1 MIEAV
6 GLTKR
11 YGDKTAVYNLSFQV
25 RPGAVTGFLG
35 PNGSGKSTTMR
46 MILGLDN
53 PTSGQVTIGGFPYRK
68 LPNAPRQVG
77 ALLDAKA
84 VHGGRSARNHLLS
97 LAQLS
102 GIPAR
107 RVDEVLGVVGL
118 QDVARKRSKGFSL
131 GMGQRLG
138 IAAALLGDPQVLLFD
153 EPVNGLDPE
162 GILWV
167 RNLMKALAAEG
178 RTVFVSSHLMSE
190 MALTA
195 DQLIVI
201 GRGQLLSDMSVRDF
215 ISANSAD
222 FARVR
227 TPDTEP
233 QLREKLTSALTEVG
247 GHVMPEQDGGLRV
260 TGLPLPR
267 ISDIAHDTDVRLW
280 ELSPHQASLEE
291 AYMRMTQGAVDYRS
305 TIDQK
310 AGLMQQLPPG
320 AQPPMPVPGQGQP
333 GWYAPPSPQ
342 HGGQPFGMGQPRRIP
357 TAPRTRTAPLRRP
370 ARRYRARTGPGTPD
384 PAGADTAA
392 PGPGSRCPAGSGRG
406 RDPGPCRPRPRPL
419 LPRRHRPDQARG
431 RPMSTPQPPMPQ
443 AAAPYAGYTS
453 PIPVVR
459 THLGHALASEWTKI
473 KSVRSTLWTLGV
485 FVVLVIGI
493 GLLAAVVVSN
503 SSSEL
508 HGENPLSYG
517 FFGLLLGCMC
527 IITLGVL
534 TTASEYGTGMIRTTM
549 TACPSRGRV
558 LAAKSIVFFT
568 VAFVVTLVSS
578 VFIAFVDA
586 SLLEGN
592 GAKDPSAGEW
602 LKGTVGVSLYIALL
616 GLLSLIIGSII
627 RHSAGAI
634 TVMIGAVLAPLVIAL
649 FMFSQSLEDVRQK
662 LFEYSIPNQL
672 SVFYS
677 NSLTDSGPSGWDPL
691 WIIVGVTA
699 LAFAGAVAL
708 LEQRD
713 V

>member
-53 PTSGQVTIGGFPYRK
+53 PTAGQVTIGGHPYAK

-118 QDVARKRSKGFSL
+118 HDVARKRSKGFSL

-195 DQLIVI
+195 DHLIVI
-201 GRGQLLSDMSVRDF
+201 GRGQLLADMSVQEF
-215 ISANSAD
+215 IAANSAG

-233 QLREKLTSALTEVG
+233 QLREKLTSALTEAG
-247 GHVMPEQDGGLRV
+247 GHVLPEQDGALRV

-267 ISDIAHDTDVRLW
+267 ISDLAHEADVRLW

-291 AYMRMTQGAVDYRS
+291 AYMRMTQAAVDYRS
-305 TIDQK
+305 TTDQK
-310 AGLMQQLPPG
+310 AGLMQPLPPG

-333 GWYAPPSPQ
+333 GWYAPPPPGAGGTPFAMPQ
-342 HGGQPFGMGQPRRIP
+342 GTPGPYGDGRPQPGPYGAPSAPGTGQPNPYAQQPQQPAQAPQTPARPASAPQPPASAPAPAPAEQAPAAAPQPAAAQGGQPAPSP
-357 TAPRTRTAPLRRP
+357 TPAP
-370 ARRYRARTGPGTPD
+370 
-384 PAGADTAA
+384 
-392 PGPGSRCPAGSGRG
+392 
-406 RDPGPCRPRPRPL
+406 
-419 LPRRHRPDQARG
+419 
-431 RPMSTPQPPMPQ
+431 
-443 AAAPYAGYTS
+443 AAAPAQPGTDL
-453 PIPVVR
+453 
-459 THLGHALASEWTKI
+459 TKSE
-473 KSVRSTLWTLGV
+473 
-485 FVVLVIGI
+485 
-493 GLLAAVVVSN
+493 
-503 SSSEL
+503 
-508 HGENPLSYG
+508 
-517 FFGLLLGCMC
+517 
-527 IITLGVL
+527 
-534 TTASEYGTGMIRTTM
+534 
-549 TACPSRGRV
+549 
-558 LAAKSIVFFT
+558 
-568 VAFVVTLVSS
+568 
-578 VFIAFVDA
+578 DA
-586 SLLEGN
+586 
-592 GAKDPSAGEW
+592 
-602 LKGTVGVSLYIALL
+602 
-616 GLLSLIIGSII
+616 
-627 RHSAGAI
+627 R
-634 TVMIGAVLAPLVIAL
+634 
-649 FMFSQSLEDVRQK
+649 
-662 LFEYSIPNQL
+662 
-672 SVFYS
+672 
-677 NSLTDSGPSGWDPL
+677 
-691 WIIVGVTA
+691 
-699 LAFAGAVAL
+699 
-708 LEQRD
+708 
-713 V
+713 

>member
-11 YGDKTAVYNLSFQV
+11 YGDKTAVDNLSFHV

-53 PTSGQVTIGGFPYRK
+53 PTSGMVTIGGHPYRT

-118 QDVARKRSKGFSL
+118 QDVARRRSKGFSL

-167 RNLMKALAAEG
+167 RNLMKSLAAEG

-195 DQLIVI
+195 DHLIVI
-201 GRGQLLSDMSVRDF
+201 GRGQLLADMSVTDF

-233 QLREKLTSALTEVG
+233 QQREKLTSALTEAG
-247 GHVMPEQDGGLRV
+247 GHVLPEQDGALRV
-260 TGLPLPR
+260 TGLPLAR
-267 ISDIAHDTDVRLW
+267 ISDLAHGADVRLW

-291 AYMRMTQGAVDYRS
+291 AYMRMTQGVVDYRS

-310 AGLMQQLPPG
+310 AGLMQPLPSG
-320 AQPPMPVPGQGQP
+320 AEPAMPVPGQGQP
-333 GWYAPPSPQ
+333 GWYAPPPPQ
-342 HGGQPFGMGQPRRIP
+342 PGGHPYAGSQPNP
-357 TAPRTRTAPLRRP
+357 
-370 ARRYRARTGPGTPD
+370 Y
-384 PAGADTAA
+384 AA
-392 PGPGSRCPAGSGRG
+392 PGSGH
-406 RDPGPCRPRPRPL
+406 PGPYGAPGAGTVNPYARSAP
-419 LPRRHRPDQARG
+419 QA
-431 RPMSTPQPPMPQ
+431 PQVPAQP
-443 AAAPYAGYTS
+443 AAAPQA
-453 PIPVVR
+453 P
-459 THLGHALASEWTKI
+459 ASADD
-473 KSVRSTLWTLGV
+473 S
-485 FVVLVIGI
+485 
-493 GLLAAVVVSN
+493 
-503 SSSEL
+503 
-508 HGENPLSYG
+508 
-517 FFGLLLGCMC
+517 
-527 IITLGVL
+527 
-534 TTASEYGTGMIRTTM
+534 
-549 TACPSRGRV
+549 
-558 LAAKSIVFFT
+558 AK
-568 VAFVVTLVSS
+568 
-578 VFIAFVDA
+578 
-586 SLLEGN
+586 
-592 GAKDPSAGEW
+592 P
-602 LKGTVGVSLYIALL
+602 
-616 GLLSLIIGSII
+616 
-627 RHSAGAI
+627 
-634 TVMIGAVLAPLVIAL
+634 
-649 FMFSQSLEDVRQK
+649 EDDR
-662 LFEYSIPNQL
+662 
-672 SVFYS
+672 
-677 NSLTDSGPSGWDPL
+677 
-691 WIIVGVTA
+691 
-699 LAFAGAVAL
+699 
-708 LEQRD
+708 
-713 V
+713 

>member
-53 PTSGQVTIGGFPYRK
+53 PTSGSVTIGGYPYRK

-118 QDVARKRSKGFSL
+118 QEVAKKRSKGFSL

-195 DQLIVI
+195 DHLIVI
-201 GRGQLLSDMSVRDF
+201 GRGQLLADMSVTDF

-233 QLREKLTSALTEVG
+233 QLREKLGSVLAEAG
-247 GHVMPEQDGGLRV
+247 GHVLPEQDGALRV

-267 ISDIAHDTDVRLW
+267 ISDLAHEAGVRLW

-305 TIDQK
+305 TVDQK
-310 AGLMQQLPPG
+310 AGLQQPLPPG

-333 GWYAPPSPQ
+333 GWYAPPPPQ
-342 HGGQPFGMGQPRRIP
+342 QGGQPFGTSPGGPYGGGPGAPANGYGAPGTTAGTGTGTGEAPGTANPYAQPAPPARP
-357 TAPRTRTAPLRRP
+357 AAPAQPGTAPS
-370 ARRYRARTGPGTPD
+370 
-384 PAGADTAA
+384 AA
-392 PGPGSRCPAGSGRG
+392 PVSQDQPTLLTKKAPAA
-406 RDPGPCRPRPRPL
+406 P
-419 LPRRHRPDQARG
+419 QA
-431 RPMSTPQPPMPQ
+431 PAAPPAPQQAP
-443 AAAPYAGYTS
+443 AAAPPAPADAPGAAPATS
-453 PIPVVR
+453 PADAPAAPV
-459 THLGHALASEWTKI
+459 S
-473 KSVRSTLWTLGV
+473 
-485 FVVLVIGI
+485 
-493 GLLAAVVVSN
+493 AA
-503 SSSEL
+503 
-508 HGENPLSYG
+508 P
-517 FFGLLLGCMC
+517 
-527 IITLGVL
+527 
-534 TTASEYGTGMIRTTM
+534 TTQPE
-549 TACPSRGRV
+549 
-558 LAAKSIVFFT
+558 
-568 VAFVVTLVSS
+568 
-578 VFIAFVDA
+578 DA
-586 SLLEGN
+586 
-592 GAKDPSAGEW
+592 
-602 LKGTVGVSLYIALL
+602 
-616 GLLSLIIGSII
+616 
-627 RHSAGAI
+627 R
-634 TVMIGAVLAPLVIAL
+634 
-649 FMFSQSLEDVRQK
+649 
-662 LFEYSIPNQL
+662 
-672 SVFYS
+672 
-677 NSLTDSGPSGWDPL
+677 
-691 WIIVGVTA
+691 
-699 LAFAGAVAL
+699 
-708 LEQRD
+708 
-713 V
+713 